1 MPKKE
6 NKMNIPST
14 KQDDVKEDQTAET
27 ETQADQT
34 TSETAENANA
44 EAQATDTQETETQAE
59 DSVKVQDTV
68 QATVTQ
74 SEEPVVEVK
83 HAEVNPSDW
92 SISPTEDGIE
102 ARNNSTGETFTGTIA
117 EFNAKMRG

>member
-1 MPKKE
+1 MLKKE

-14 KQDDVKEDQTAET
+14 KQNDVKEDQT
-27 ETQADQT
+27 
-34 TSETAENANA
+34 TSETTENANA
-44 EAQATDTQETETQAE
+44 ETQAE
-59 DSVKVQDTV
+59 DSVKTQDTV

-74 SEEPVVEVK
+74 NEEPVVEVK

-102 ARNNSTGETFTGTIA
+102 ARNNSTGEVFTGTIA
-117 EFNAKMRG
+117 EFNAKLRG